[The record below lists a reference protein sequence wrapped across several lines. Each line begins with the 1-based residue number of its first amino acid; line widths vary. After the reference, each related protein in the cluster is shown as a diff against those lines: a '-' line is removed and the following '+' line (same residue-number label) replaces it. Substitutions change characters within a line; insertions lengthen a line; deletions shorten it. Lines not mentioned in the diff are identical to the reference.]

1 MGENNNN
8 EIDRSSDEISSKKHE
23 LAIFITAEDKTGTN
37 IATMS
42 NFFDAYVDQLTHE
55 LNESTATDKSDSIP
69 VADVSI
75 AVELLNHARMVSR
88 AGSDFVLDFES
99 LPTDVK
105 DKLADGTY
113 HLGESRQVDGN
124 ARAVILNQD
133 EVRVKDVTAKEVARD
148 PGRLNTVRS
157 IANQMQLRQIYVK
170 LQDIQEMQGYQI
182 DRDRDRDIITP
193 FLDAR
198 DYTVQAQ
205 QTSDKAEQVKY
216 LDKAL
221 DRLTTATHSLYTDLD
236 TTAKHLA
243 DKTKFPVFQPTWL
256 IRKYIR
262 FLACDLQLATKFV
275 GVQMHIKDYLGDAKG
290 AEFEWEEYQAA
301 IKRFF
306 TLPINSRMQSA
317 ADLVHLYFPYDSSN
331 RNYWLD
337 LSQEMKPVIDA
348 TYNEVE
354 HNKVLVVSLED
365 PKNNE

>member
-1 MGENNNN
+1 
-8 EIDRSSDEISSKKHE
+8 
-23 LAIFITAEDKTGTN
+23 
-37 IATMS
+37 MS

-182 DRDRDRDIITP
+182 DRI
-193 FLDAR
+193 
-198 DYTVQAQ
+198 
-205 QTSDKAEQVKY
+205 
-216 LDKAL
+216 
-221 DRLTTATHSLYTDLD
+221 ATE
-236 TTAKHLA
+236 
-243 DKTKFPVFQPTWL
+243 
-256 IRKYIR
+256 I
-262 FLACDLQLATKFV
+262 
-275 GVQMHIKDYLGDAKG
+275 
-290 AEFEWEEYQAA
+290 
-301 IKRFF
+301 
-306 TLPINSRMQSA
+306 
-317 ADLVHLYFPYDSSN
+317 
-331 RNYWLD
+331 
-337 LSQEMKPVIDA
+337 
-348 TYNEVE
+348 
-354 HNKVLVVSLED
+354 
-365 PKNNE
+365 